1 MKGVIFI
8 KFLRITTIA
17 AVLSFIGI
25 IFRIIYGQII
35 GDKDIQME
43 SLIGLF
49 LGFFISIFIIYY
61 FRDYRKTN
69 K

>member
-1 MKGVIFI
+1 MIFI
-8 KFLRITTIA
+8 KFLRITIIA

-25 IFRIIYGQII
+25 VFRIVYGQVI
-35 GDKDIQME
+35 GDKGIQVE

-49 LGFFISIFIIYY
+49 IGFFISIFIIYY
-61 FRDYRKTN
+61 FKDYRKTN